1 MAPQVK
7 LQTGTEADN
16 GVTCT
21 TCHKIASQAL
31 AIIESDKVEK
41 SVESTLASTVC
52 PTLGNMAPVC
62 IELLPT
68 LVPSAFDKLDELLST
83 TMCKKFCKKEDD
95 VAYPDANGS
104 TLTCTLCK
112 AEVITIESKLTDK
125 DFIATLE
132 SEVEKV
138 CPLIPGQEAVCDGLV
153 EKIVPE
159 AITYIL
165 ANVGDEDQVCTLA
178 GLCGKKSA

>member
-16 GVTCT
+16 GLTCS
-21 TCHKIASQAL
+21 TCKKISAQAL

-41 SVESTLASTVC
+41 SVESTLSSTVC

-68 LVPSAFDKLDELLST
+68 IVPAAFDKLDDLLST
-83 TMCKKFCKKEDD
+83 TMCKKFCGKEDD
-95 VAYPDANGS
+95 FAYPDANGS

-112 AEVITIESKLTDK
+112 AEVITIESKLQDK
-125 DFIATLE
+125 DFLATLE

-138 CPLIPGQEAVCDGLV
+138 CAVVPSQEAVCDGLV
-153 EKIVPE
+153 EKVIPE

-178 GLCGKKSA
+178 GLCDKSA